1 MSLANMPDL
10 HHRDRRL
17 QFVTNARQR
26 APGRRRKMS
35 KSITGIGAGLQEKT
49 DAVFD
54 GHRPTL
60 GAMEGNGAYN
70 RGAKIQGAGV
80 AAVLPLLEEAVEN
93 ITLIGADAPIV
104 IADYGSSE
112 GENSLAPIGLA
123 IRIFRR
129 RVTPH
134 RPIVVYHVDLPIND
148 FNSLFRVLSCNPR
161 GYWQNEPNVFSAA
174 VGRSFYE
181 TVLPPDSVD
190 FGWSSFAALWLSRI
204 PALIPEHFLP
214 LRASGAIRETFQR
227 QAAAD
232 WEEFLRLRSVEL
244 RPSGRMMLVLP
255 GQDADGLVGLE
266 PLFDI
271 ANDVLAEMVRRGNLT
286 SAEREQ
292 MVIASYPRSQAELMA
307 PFHPDAQFHSL
318 TVEAYHETSLPDAAW
333 LEFEKH
339 QDLKS
344 LALERTRFFRSA
356 FAPTLGLAL
365 LPGRD
370 RQAFAA
376 ALGDSLTRR
385 LADWPE
391 PLHMTVQCLV
401 LSKRC

>member
-1 MSLANMPDL
+1 
-10 HHRDRRL
+10 
-17 QFVTNARQR
+17 
-26 APGRRRKMS
+26 MS
-35 KSITGIGAGLQEKT
+35 KSITGISAGLQGT
-49 DAVFD
+49 TNAVFD
-54 GHRPTL
+54 VHQPPL

-70 RGAKIQGAGV
+70 RSAKIQGAGV
-80 AAVLPLLEEAVEN
+80 ASVLHLLEGAVEN
-93 ITLIGADAPIV
+93 ISPIGADAPIV

-123 IRIFRR
+123 IRTLRR

-134 RPIVVYHVDLPIND
+134 RPIMVYHVDLPIND
-148 FNSLFRVLSCNPR
+148 FNSLFRVLSSDLQ
-161 GYWQNEPNVFSAA
+161 GYGKDEPNLFSAA

-190 FGWSSFAALWLSRI
+190 FGWSSFAAMWLSRI
-204 PALIPEHFLP
+204 PTLIPEHFLP
-214 LRASGAIRETFQR
+214 LRASGAVREVYER

-232 WEEFLRLRSVEL
+232 WEEFLRLRSIEL
-244 RPSGRMMLVLP
+244 RPSGKMMLVLP

-271 ANDVLAEMVRRGNLT
+271 GNDVLADMVKQEWLT

-292 MVIASYPRSQAELMA
+292 MVIASCPRSKTQIMA
-307 PFHPDAQFHSL
+307 PFHPDGPLHSL
-318 TVEAYHETSLPDAAW
+318 TVEGYYETKLPDAEW

-344 LALERTRFFRSA
+344 LALGRTRFFRSA

-365 LPGRD
+365 HPGRD

-376 ALGDSLTRR
+376 ALEDGLTRR
-385 LADWPE
+385 LADWAE